1 MSKLY
6 IGNKLIIDPDVKLE
20 KVEITQAAY
29 DTLADKKDNIVYCI
43 TDAPNQIQ
51 YLHEEVE
58 SVSKDLK
65 TKFNTLETNIQ
76 GDLDRKAEVTDL
88 SNVLADNI
96 VNNPTYEDLSTT
108 TINDL
113 KAELQIDSKL
123 DKDIYETANKQFN
136 QSGYFHFTTHVI
148 TTAQNFSNT
157 GYIPLNHNAPIVVK
171 GSGTEHVSAV
181 AFFDYNYGFI
191 SNVRYSK
198 LSTTVIDTIPVEE
211 FPAQAAFFMCS
222 SSLVSNPTFTNG
234 TNQEARENAVSN
246 LVHEAKKALFID
258 EWNQMC
264 GNGNGPI
271 GNNFEKIGGYNS
283 ETGYFELNGIT
294 DIDYYEALRI
304 YQYALE
310 YPNPTRIDNINIR
323 TNLIKQSILSWNDL
337 HPNIDSLFRSPKLL
351 TCRVSTDKYGGCLA
365 TSAKMAFNACPVLH
379 TVYGIVDLYYIADK
393 GVLNPCN
400 AAVEN
405 TALKNIKFSRLRQ
418 DFKLTQA
425 PNLSLESM
433 QYLINNAA
441 NTTPITIE
449 VHPSMYAKLTGGSDT
464 PITEGTPAISE
475 LPEAEQEA
483 AKWRQVNQLAAARG
497 ITFITAE

>member
-148 TTAQNFSNT
+148 TTTQNFSNT

-222 SSLVSNPTFTNG
+222 SLLSSNPTFTNG

-258 EWNQMC
+258 EWNMLFGENGKYDPSNARDADHPFL
-264 GNGNGPI
+264 GNDIWMTYEEAMAVMLYGSYESYMTI
-271 GNNFEKIGGYNS
+271 ASCMLASLREKIPHVRTTIPKVISSNKLYFPTLEWLPYVEIIHFCVNATA
-283 ETGYFELNGIT
+283 TGAVPRLLIKES
-294 DIDYYEALRI
+294 
-304 YQYALE
+304 
-310 YPNPTRIDNINIR
+310 INIYGNKLR
-323 TNLIKQSILSWNDL
+323 EIRDVLVPMTNCKSFVGTQVEVDNTLTTLYLYNLD
-337 HPNIDSLFRSPKLL
+337 HDFNI
-351 TCRVSTDKYGGCLA
+351 
-365 TSAKMAFNACPVLH
+365 
-379 TVYGIVDLYYIADK
+379 
-393 GVLNPCN
+393 
-400 AAVEN
+400 
-405 TALKNIKFSRLRQ
+405 SRL
-418 DFKLTQA
+418 A
-425 PNLSLESM
+425 ALSLESM

-441 NTTPITIE
+441 NKTPITIE

-475 LPEAEQEA
+475 LPEAEQET

>member
-148 TTAQNFSNT
+148 TTAQGFSNT

-171 GSGTEHVSAV
+171 GSGTQHVSAV

-191 SNVRYSK
+191 SNIQYSK
-198 LSTTVIDTIPVEE
+198 LGSTVIDTIPVEE

-222 SSLVSNPTFTNG
+222 SSLACNPTFTNG

-258 EWNQMC
+258 MWNQIC
-264 GNGNGPI
+264 GGAD
-271 GNNFEKIGGYNS
+271 KIGGYNS
-283 ETGYFELNGIT
+283 KTGYFELNGIT
-294 DIDYYEALRI
+294 DIGYDEAIRI
-304 YQYALE
+304 YQYMLE

-323 TNLIKQSILSWNDL
+323 TNLIKRSTVSMFDL
-337 HPNIDSLFRSPKLL
+337 GPNIDRLFKGSTLL
-351 TCRVSTDKYGGCLA
+351 TCRIGTESSYTCRPS
-365 TSAKMAFNACPVLH
+365 SADSVFLYCPNLYA
-379 TVYGIVDLYYIADK
+379 VYGIVDLGAIGK
-393 GVLNPCN
+393 TTTLNLFN
-400 AAVEN
+400 AASDFP
-405 TALKNIKFSRLRQ
+405 ALKNIKLRRLKQ
-418 DFKLTQA
+418 NFKLTQA

-441 NTTPITIE
+441 NKTPITIE
-449 VHPSMYAKLTGGSDT
+449 VHPSMYAKLTGDT
-464 PITEGTPAISE
+464 T
-475 LPEAEQEA
+475 
-483 AKWRQVNQLAAARG
+483 NQAAAALTADELAQWQEVLVSATEKG
-497 ITFITAE
+497 ISFVTTE

>member
-148 TTAQNFSNT
+148 TTTQDFSNT

-171 GSGTEHVSAV
+171 GSGTSYVSAV

-258 EWNQMC
+258 EWNQIC
-264 GNGNGPI
+264 DVY
-271 GNNFEKIGGYNS
+271 EKIGGYNS
-283 ETGYFELNGIT
+283 KTGYFELNGIT
-294 DIDYYEALRI
+294 DIGFDEAIRI

-323 TNLIKQSILSWNDL
+323 TNLIKQSVISMFDL
-337 HPNIDSLFRSPKLL
+337 APDIRYTFRGNTLL
-351 TCRVSTDKYGGCLA
+351 TCRVGIESIHSCRPSVAD
-365 TSAKMAFNACPVLH
+365 SVFMHCPNLH
-379 TVYGIVDLYYIADK
+379 TVYGIIDLSLITK
-393 GVLNPCN
+393 STTLNLFNEN
-400 AAVEN
+400 AVFA
-405 TALKNIKFSRLRQ
+405 ALKNIKLRNLKQ
-418 DFKLTQA
+418 NFKLTQA

-441 NTTPITIE
+441 NKTPITIE

-475 LPEAEQEA
+475 LPEAEQET

-497 ITFITAE
+497 ITFITAK